1 MNLAVREGSRRRLL
15 GLAVAL
21 AVGLFLVLLQ
31 LVPASIFSGLDQ
43 RASDWAW
50 RLGAQHGPE
59 RRVIIVDVDEASLA
73 AIGPWP
79 WPRSRMAELSTRI
92 AELGAAQ
99 QIVDMI
105 FVDSRAD
112 DRLLAAA
119 FTKNHAVVANVFA
132 LDQGEA
138 VQSGVLVGALSG
150 LPCSSPI
157 SAARG
162 YIGLAPTLAAAGVGG
177 SGHITPRIDQDGA
190 VRRVPALIC
199 FDGKAYPALALA
211 AYWQG
216 GAPMMPE
223 APVVR
228 VRPGRGWFEPAWWLD
243 HPQAPAA
250 IPLGEQGDL
259 MVPYALAPDALISVS
274 AADVLNGRAPRELF
288 EGAWVLIGATALGL
302 GDAVPTPHGG
312 AVGGVAVHAQLI
324 SGLLDGNLP
333 WAPAGR
339 SFLLLMP
346 TALLCLLLVFFA
358 VRRGRFPVY
367 MLAPLSALAGL
378 AMLLLHILVL
388 QSLRW
393 HLGWAQPALFVFCF
407 GLVLASLEFAR
418 ARLEKDRLY
427 AHLSSYLPAP
437 VAQALLGRSVAAAAV
452 AERRDVTVM
461 FADIRNFSSFCETR
475 PPEEAAGVLHE
486 FIGIATQ
493 IVEENGGLIEAV
505 QGDAIMAIWNGSRPC
520 PDHARQAAAA
530 ARMLLPAVEA
540 SFPRWP
546 EDELQPLALGIGIE
560 SGDALI
566 GSFGPAKR
574 RIHTALGETVTVA
587 NALQEMTAE
596 LACPILVG
604 PGAAGRLDGAEL
616 RSQGA
621 FLLEGLT
628 KAHTLY
634 AMPVAAAATGA

>member
-1 MNLAVREGSRRRLL
+1 MPVSRGRLY
-15 GLAVAL
+15 GLAFAL
-21 AVGLFLVLLQ
+21 AIGVFLLLLQ
-31 LVPASIFSGLDQ
+31 LVPPSVFSGLDQ

-50 RLGAQHGPE
+50 RFSAQHGPE
-59 RRVIIVDVDEASLA
+59 RRVIVVDVDESSLA
-73 AIGPWP
+73 AIGSWP
-79 WPRSRMAELSTRI
+79 WPRSRMAELSTRL

-105 FVDSRAD
+105 FVDPRPD
-112 DRLLAAA
+112 DGALGAA
-119 FTKNHAVVANVFA
+119 FTNTRAVVANVFA

-138 VQSGVLVGALSG
+138 VQSGVLAGALPG
-150 LPCSSPI
+150 VPCTEPI
-157 SAARG
+157 PEARG
-162 YIGLAPTLAAAGVGG
+162 YIGLAPTLAAAGVQA

-190 VRRVPALIC
+190 VRRIPALIC
-199 FDGKAYPALALA
+199 FGGKAYPALALA

-216 GAPMMPE
+216 GA
-223 APVVR
+223 AVASGAQQVR
-228 VRPGRGWFEPAWWLD
+228 VRPGRGWLEPAWWLE

-250 IPLGEQGDL
+250 IPLSDRGDL
-259 MVPYALAPDALISVS
+259 IVPYALAPDALISVS
-274 AADVLNGRAPRELF
+274 AADVLNGRAPRELID
-288 EGAWVLIGATALGL
+288 GAWVLIGATALGL

-312 AVGGVAVHAQLI
+312 AVGGVGVHAQLI

-333 WAPAGR
+333 LVPAGR
-339 SFLLLMP
+339 FFLLLVP
-346 TALLCLLLVFFA
+346 SAVLCLLLVLFA
-358 VRRGRFPVY
+358 IRRGRFPVY
-367 MLAPLSALAGL
+367 MLPPLSALAGL
-378 AMLLLHILVL
+378 MMLALHIVAL

-407 GLVLASLEFAR
+407 GLLLASLEFAR

-437 VAQALLGRSVAAAAV
+437 VAQALLGRSVVAAAV
-452 AERRDVTVM
+452 AERRDVTVL
-461 FADIRNFSSFCETR
+461 FADIRNFSSFCEMR

-493 IVEENGGLIEAV
+493 IVEEHGGLIEAV

-520 PDHARQAAAA
+520 VDHARQAAAA
-530 ARMLLPAVEA
+530 ARALLPAVEG
-540 SFPRWP
+540 SFPCWP
-546 EDELQPLALGIGIE
+546 EGELQPLALGIGVE

-604 PGAAGRLDGAEL
+604 PGAAGRLDSVDL

-634 AMPVAAAATGA
+634 AMPVPAISAGC

>member
-1 MNLAVREGSRRRLL
+1 MVARGRLL
-15 GLAVAL
+15 GLALAL
-21 AVGLFLVLLQ
+21 TAGVFLLLQQ
-31 LVPASIFSGLDQ
+31 LVPASIFYGLDQ

-73 AIGPWP
+73 AVGPWP
-79 WPRSRMAELSTRI
+79 WSRGRMAELSSRL

-99 QIVDMI
+99 QIFDMI
-105 FVDSRAD
+105 FVDPRPD
-112 DRLLAAA
+112 DRALESA
-119 FTKNHAVVANVFA
+119 FAKAHAVVANVFA

-138 VQSGVLVGALSG
+138 VQSGILAGALSG
-150 LPCSSPI
+150 VPCQAPI
-157 SAARG
+157 PEARG
-162 YIGLAPTLAAAGVGG
+162 YIGLAPALAAPGG
-177 SGHITPRIDQDGA
+177 LAAGHITPRIDQDGA
-190 VRRVPALIC
+190 VRRIPALVC
-199 FDGKAYPALALA
+199 FGGKAYPALALA

-216 GAPMMPE
+216 GGPA
-223 APVVR
+223 AAGAQAVR
-228 VRPGRGWFEPAWWLD
+228 LRQGRGWLEPAWWLE

-250 IPLGEQGDL
+250 VPLSERGD
-259 MVPYALAPDALISVS
+259 MIVPYSLAPDALISVS
-274 AADVLNGRAPRELF
+274 AADVLSGKAPRELIN
-288 EGAWVLIGATALGL
+288 GAWVLIGATALGL

-312 AVGGVAVHAQLI
+312 AVGGVGVHAQLI

-333 WAPAGR
+333 LVPAGR
-339 SFLLLMP
+339 FVLLLLP
-346 TALLCLLLVFFA
+346 TAVLCLLLVLFA

-367 MLAPLSALAGL
+367 LLAPLSVLAGL
-378 AMLLLHILVL
+378 TMLVLHVVVL

-393 HLGWAQPALFVFCF
+393 HLGWAHPALFVICF
-407 GLVLASLEFAR
+407 GLLLASLEFAR
-418 ARLEKDRLY
+418 ERLEKDRLY

-452 AERRDVTVM
+452 AERRDVTVL

-475 PPEEAAGVLHE
+475 PPEQAAGVLHE

-493 IVEENGGLIEAV
+493 IVEEHGGLIEAV

-520 PDHARQAAAA
+520 ADHARQAAAA
-530 ARMLLPAVEA
+530 ARVLLPAVEA

-546 EDELQPLALGIGIE
+546 EGELQPLALGIGIE

-587 NALQEMTAE
+587 NAVQEMTAE

-634 AMPVAAAATGA
+634 AMSVPTTAPGV